1 MQSFHEKEYEAW
13 NWCVWPWIGWCSH
26 VSDIIGSLDSS
37 AQSSFAKLSFFLYCL
52 ILLVF
57 QSAPIVFYRVLTG
70 YLLIQIYWPKIR
82 YCTSTW
88 FSPYQNFLPFAT
100 SLRRR
105 LFLHRLA
112 CLPLFWDTKQLLK
125 YNIFFYSLDKFWSN
139 NLSDVKYTWNN
150 AFFFNFF
157 VFFFFIYGFI
167 FLFLSINDING
178 YCLIGRSRDYLR
190 AVYLGQIE
198 FNKNRKPIAFFSS
211 VIWFCC

>member
-1 MQSFHEKEYEAW
+1 MIILSAQYSGFHEKEYEAW
-13 NWCVWPWIGWCSH
+13 NWCVWPWIGWCSN

-37 AQSSFAKLSFFLYCL
+37 AQSSFAKLYFFLHCL

-57 QSAPIVFYRVLTG
+57 QSAPVVFYRVLTG

-82 YCTSTW
+82 YCTSTSS
-88 FSPYQNFLPFAT
+88 SPYQNFLPCAT

-139 NLSDVKYTWNN
+139 NLS
-150 AFFFNFF
+150 
-157 VFFFFIYGFI
+157 
-167 FLFLSINDING
+167 INDING

-198 FNKNRKPIAFFSS
+198 FNKNRKPITFFSS
-211 VIWFCC
+211 DILFCC

>member
-1 MQSFHEKEYEAW
+1 MVCVTLNRVMFQCIWYYWLLGLKCTIFFCEA
-13 NWCVWPWIGWCSH
+13 
-26 VSDIIGSLDSS
+26 L
-37 AQSSFAKLSFFLYCL
+37 FLL
-52 ILLVF
+52 IL
-57 QSAPIVFYRVLTG
+57 SH
-70 YLLIQIYWPKIR
+70 
-82 YCTSTW
+82 
-88 FSPYQNFLPFAT
+88 SPSLPVSPSRFLPSINRIFTDPDLLTKDPILYVDVIFPLSELLPCAT

-150 AFFFNFF
+150 SFFFYFF
-157 VFFFFIYGFI
+157 MFFFFIYGFI

-198 FNKNRKPIAFFSS
+198 FNKNRKPITFFSS
-211 VIWFCC
+211 VILFCC